1 MSLRGPF
8 APGSSP
14 RTPPLAQ
21 AANPHALLKFYPLPG
36 RRSLMM
42 LMGLRYVRHEVMRAN
57 DPAPDI
63 YRISIVVHL
72 MSLPEQRE
80 GA

>member
-1 MSLRGPF
+1 MMRKIIYYGISSLR
-8 APGSSP
+8 
-14 RTPPLAQ
+14 
-21 AANPHALLKFYPLPG
+21 
-36 RRSLMM
+36 M
-42 LMGLRYVRHEVMRAN
+42 LMGLRYIQHKVMRAN

>member
-1 MSLRGPF
+1 
-8 APGSSP
+8 
-14 RTPPLAQ
+14 
-21 AANPHALLKFYPLPG
+21 
-36 RRSLMM
+36 MM

-80 GA
+80 GAA

>member
-1 MSLRGPF
+1 
-8 APGSSP
+8 
-14 RTPPLAQ
+14 
-21 AANPHALLKFYPLPG
+21 
-36 RRSLMM
+36 MM

-72 MSLPEQRE
+72 MSVSYTHLTLPTK
-80 GA
+80 A